1 MGRLEAHPT
10 INILILWGGHPA
22 CPSQQGYLI
31 YSSPIN
37 RVFGNNHQELT
48 SEAEPSTPDVL
59 RFAVPGDWVC
69 NYNRKQNALS
79 HP

>member
-31 YSSPIN
+31 YFSHKSGIWKQSPRTN
-37 RVFGNNHQELT
+37 
-48 SEAEPSTPDVL
+48 
-59 RFAVPGDWVC
+59 
-69 NYNRKQNALS
+69 
-79 HP
+79 